1 MIDLLS
7 ATQTLLRDSGY
18 DTRLRAYGPA
28 AVLSFEDESVMGF
41 CYVFE
46 DTDAMLKSWKT
57 TETEFLNRYGARFRI
72 AGDKA
77 WNIYCV
83 FLTGSE
89 TDVESERQV
98 RWIEE
103 NLDRTRKIAA
113 CGVATRESLVKVL
126 LPLLRLQYKPL
137 LEHEDL
143 DARLQQRLSVIAPNA
158 AKVALRADV
167 SPTEIARLLAES
179 I

>member
-1 MIDLLS
+1 MIDLLGT
-7 ATQTLLRDSGY
+7 TQVLLRDSGY
-18 DTRLRAYGPA
+18 DTRLRPYDSAS
-28 AVLSFEDESVMGF
+28 VLSFEDESVMGF
-41 CYVFE
+41 CYVFQ
-46 DTDAMLKSWKT
+46 DTATMLQAWKS
-57 TETEFLNRYGARFRI
+57 TESDLLKRFGARFRI

-83 FLTGSE
+83 FLTVSE
-89 TDVESERQV
+89 CDIESLRQV

-113 CGVATRESLVKVL
+113 CGLVTRESLMRTL

-137 LEHEDL
+137 LEHENL
-143 DARLQQRLSVIAPNA
+143 DVRLQQRLDVIAPTA
-158 AKVALRADV
+158 AKIVLRDDV

-179 I
+179 L